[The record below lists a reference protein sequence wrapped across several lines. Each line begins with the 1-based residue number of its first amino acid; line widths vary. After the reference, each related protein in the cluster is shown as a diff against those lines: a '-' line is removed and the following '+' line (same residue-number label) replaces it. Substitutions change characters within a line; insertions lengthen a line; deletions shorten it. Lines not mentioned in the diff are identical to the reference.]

1 MITRIWHGKTKAKH
15 ANSYLK
21 FLKETGLKE
30 YLATKGIASAKILR
44 RVEGDVCHFCT
55 VSEWVDLESIK
66 RFAGDEYEKARYY
79 SEDNEYLLEFE
90 ETVEHYETFL

>member
-1 MITRIWHGKTKAKH
+1 M
-15 ANSYLK
+15 
-21 FLKETGLKE
+21 
-30 YLATKGIASAKILR
+30 KILR